1 MKLYVDYEA
10 EKELDFDYQETA
22 MQVGQAVLEAERF
35 PGEAEVN
42 LSLTSDE
49 EIHRINREFR
59 DIDAPT
65 DVLSFPAIPFD
76 VPGDFREMLENEVI
90 YENPD
95 TGHMMLGDIMIS
107 IPRVFEQASAY
118 GHSVKREFAF
128 LFAHSMLH
136 LLGYDHMEPEE
147 AQVMEDKQENVLR
160 SLGIHR

>member
-10 EKELDFDYQETA
+10 EEDLDFDYQEIA
-22 MQVGQAVLEAERF
+22 LQVGQAVLEAEGF
-35 PGEAEVN
+35 PKEAEVN
-42 LSLTSDE
+42 LSLTLDG

-59 DIDAPT
+59 GIDAPT

-76 VPGDFREMLENEVI
+76 IPGDFREMLENEVI
-90 YENPD
+90 YKNPD

-136 LLGYDHMEPEE
+136 LLGYDHMAPKE
-147 AQVMEDKQENVLR
+147 AQVMEDKQENILR

>member
-10 EKELDFDYQETA
+10 EKELDFDYRETA
-22 MQVGQAVLEAERF
+22 MQVGQDVLEAEQF

-42 LSLTSDE
+42 LSLTSDA
-49 EIHRINREFR
+49 EIHRVNREFR

-65 DVLSFPAIPFD
+65 DVLSFPAIFFD
-76 VPGDFREMLENEVI
+76 VPGDFREMLENEII
-90 YENPD
+90 YKNPD

-107 IPRVFEQASAY
+107 IPRVFDQASAY

-136 LLGYDHMEPEE
+136 LLGYDHIKPEE
-147 AQVMEDKQENVLR
+147 AKVMEAKQENALE